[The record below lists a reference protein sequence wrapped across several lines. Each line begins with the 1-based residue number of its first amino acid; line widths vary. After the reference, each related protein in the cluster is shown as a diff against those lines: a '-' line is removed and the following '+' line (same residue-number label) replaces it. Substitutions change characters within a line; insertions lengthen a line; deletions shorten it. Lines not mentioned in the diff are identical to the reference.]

1 MQVVVKDKK
10 VVATHP
16 DHVTLP
22 SGAYPGAEVVLVPGP
37 ERGLNPGDLFD
48 PKERPVAA
56 KETEARAKRDK
67 LLAASDWT
75 QLPDSPLTEA
85 TILEWKVYRQ
95 ALRDL
100 NMTDPDKLVWPTPP
114 ATTARQI

>member
-16 DHVTLP
+16 DHVTIP
-22 SGAYPGAEVVLVPGP
+22 EGAYPGAETVLVPGP
-37 ERGLNPGDLFD
+37 EGRLSPGDPFD
-48 PKERPVAA
+48 PKERPTAA
-56 KETEARAKRDK
+56 KESEARIKRDK

-75 QLPDSPLTEA
+75 QLPDSPLSEA
-85 TILEWKVYRQ
+85 SILVWKVYRQ
-95 ALRDL
+95 ELRDL
-100 NMTDPDKLVWPTPP
+100 NLADPDKLVWPTPP